1 MRGDRYDM
9 ACNRSHQ
16 DPHRIDGAAPQEHGP
31 EPLHLDSETA
41 AAGQETIALPSRASA
56 VLQAQEVMRETPEL
70 RHELVI
76 RLQNALQVGTLVL
89 DSHLLA
95 EKLIGL
101 QFSDLRPAA

>member
-16 DPHRIDGAAPQEHGP
+16 DPHRIDGAALQEHGP

-56 VLQAQEVMRETPEL
+56 VLRAQEVMRETPEL

>member
-16 DPHRIDGAAPQEHGP
+16 DPHRIDGAAPPEHGP

-56 VLQAQEVMRETPEL
+56 ILQAQEVMRETPEL

-76 RLQNALQVGTLVL
+76 RLQKALQVGTLVL

>member
-31 EPLHLDSETA
+31 EPSHLDSETPV
-41 AAGQETIALPSRASA
+41 GQETITLPSRAA
-56 VLQAQEVMRETPEL
+56 ATLQAQKVVQETPEL

-101 QFSDLRPAA
+101 QISDLRPAA

>member
-9 ACNRSHQ
+9 ARNRSHQ
-16 DPHRIDGAAPQEHGP
+16 APHRIDGAAPQENSP
-31 EPLHLDSETA
+31 EPLHLDSATP

-56 VLQAQEVMRETPEL
+56 TLQAQEVMRETPEL

-76 RLQNALQVGTLVL
+76 RLQKAFQVGTLML

-101 QFSDLRPAA
+101 QLSDLRPAA

>member
-9 ACNRSHQ
+9 ARNRSHQ
-16 DPHRIDGAAPQEHGP
+16 DPHRIDGAAPQENGP
-31 EPLHLDSETA
+31 EPLYLDSETP
-41 AAGQETIALPSRASA
+41 AAGQETITLPSRASA

-70 RHELVI
+70 RHELVTQ
-76 RLQNALQVGTLVL
+76 LQKALQVGTLVL